1 MTSAIQTYQDYVSWQ
16 LLSLYQ
22 MNYYYYSLLALE
34 SPLFQV
40 GCHPFLFLSA
50 FSWALYSSFLAQ
62 RFWYMY
68 RHILIDVCPTKC
80 RLSEAVDSLI
90 V

>member
-1 MTSAIQTYQDYVSWQ
+1 
-16 LLSLYQ
+16 
-22 MNYYYYSLLALE
+22 
-34 SPLFQV
+34 
-40 GCHPFLFLSA
+40 
-50 FSWALYSSFLAQ
+50 LYSSFLAQ

>member
-1 MTSAIQTYQDYVSWQ
+1 
-16 LLSLYQ
+16 
-22 MNYYYYSLLALE
+22 
-34 SPLFQV
+34 
-40 GCHPFLFLSA
+40 
-50 FSWALYSSFLAQ
+50 
-62 RFWYMY
+62 MY